1 MPMHALSGAD
11 GPRPPPRLRP
21 GLTTSPR
28 GSRAPPPRSRAR
40 CGGGPEAEE
49 DGPSAQR
56 QRQDQR
62 PRGAKRGRDEPTTTA
77 KHGPAYQSQNLRNRQ
92 KLAALRSKYPARVHL
107 QTPPEATTAALLRQ
121 ARSAA
126 RLEDGDVRVSTL
138 ATSQEVSV
146 HQWAEIRTWDPGD

>member
-1 MPMHALSGAD
+1 MVKRNLK
-11 GPRPPPRLRP
+11 
-21 GLTTSPR
+21 
-28 GSRAPPPRSRAR
+28 RSRGEHGEGQATAN
-40 CGGGPEAEE
+40 GQATGDGGPEAEE

-56 QRQDQR
+56 QRGDQG